1 MEKQDGSSIG
11 QTFIIRNRKPMKLI
25 DGYIIK
31 RYLGTFAVMLLL
43 FIPIGIMVDVAEK
56 IDKFKEKE
64 IPPITIFEYYIDF
77 TWYFANLLFPIF
89 LFLSVIWFTSKLAN
103 NTEVIAI
110 LSSGISFF
118 RYLRPFLISATFI
131 AVFAF
136 FAGMFIVPKSNQ
148 GFNDFRYKYL
158 VKQEARD
165 TDKVFQQINDNEFIY
180 VTNYDP
186 IRKRATNF
194 TLEHF
199 EGNELKFKINA
210 SRIRWIDRDSVFRLS
225 TFSKRIFEG
234 DQERYQYEAQK
245 DTLFD
250 FEVSDLAPVN
260 YIAETLT
267 FGELNQLIEEE
278 RERGSL
284 LINNHLLVRHK
295 RWSIPISAFVLTII
309 AVAVASFK
317 RRGGMGV
324 NLAFGISLGFLFIFF
339 DKIFGVMV
347 SKSTFPPFL
356 AAWLPLFLFGL
367 LAVYLLRYAKR

>member
-1 MEKQDGSSIG
+1 
-11 QTFIIRNRKPMKLI
+11 MKLI

-31 RYLGTFAVMLLL
+31 RYLGTFVVMLLL

-64 IPPITIFEYYIDF
+64 IPPVTIFEYYIDF

-136 FAGMFIVPKSNQ
+136 FAGMYIVPKSNQ

>member
-1 MEKQDGSSIG
+1 
-11 QTFIIRNRKPMKLI
+11 MKLI

-356 AAWLPLFLFGL
+356 AAWLPLFLFGM

>member
-1 MEKQDGSSIG
+1 
-11 QTFIIRNRKPMKLI
+11 MKLI
-25 DGYIIK
+25 DGYIVK
-31 RYLGTFAVMLLL
+31 RYLGTFTVMILL

-64 IPPITIFEYYIDF
+64 IPLIAIIEYYIDF

-103 NTEVIAI
+103 NTEVIAV
-110 LSSGISFF
+110 LSSGISFY

-148 GFNDFRYKYL
+148 GFNDFRYEYL
-158 VKQEARD
+158 VKQEARN
-165 TDKVFQQINDNEFIY
+165 TNKVFQQINENEFIY

-199 EGNELKFKINA
+199 EGNKLKFKINA

-225 TFSKRIFEG
+225 TYSKRIFEG

-278 RERGSL
+278 RIRGSL

-309 AVAVASFK
+309 AVAVSSFK

-356 AAWLPLFLFGL
+356 AAWLPLFLFGF
-367 LAVYLLRYAKR
+367 LAVFLLQYAKR

>member
-1 MEKQDGSSIG
+1 
-11 QTFIIRNRKPMKLI
+11 MKLV
-25 DGYIIK
+25 DLYIIK
-31 RYLGTFAVMLLL
+31 RYIGTFAVMILL

-56 IDKFKEKE
+56 VDKFKEKE
-64 IPPITIFEYYIDF
+64 VPFLSIFEYYVDF

-118 RYLRPFLISATFI
+118 RYLRPFLLGATLI

-158 VKQEARD
+158 VKKEARN

-180 VTNYDP
+180 VNSYNP
-186 IRKRATNF
+186 IRKQASNF

-199 EGNELKFKINA
+199 EGNTLKFKIKA
-210 SRIRWIDRDSVFRLS
+210 RRIRWIEKDSIFRLS
-225 TFSKRIFEG
+225 NYKKRTFLG
-234 DQERYQYEAQK
+234 DQERYEVEIRK
-245 DTLFD
+245 DTIFD
-250 FEVSDLAPVN
+250 FAIADLAPVN

-267 FGELNQLIEEE
+267 FFELNQFINDET
-278 RERGSL
+278 ERGST

-295 RWSIPISAFVLTII
+295 RWTIPISAFILTLI
-309 AVAVASFK
+309 AVAVSSFK

-324 NLAFGISLGFLFIFF
+324 NLAFGITLGFLFIFF

-347 SKSTFPPFL
+347 SKSSFPPFL
-356 AAWLPLFLFGL
+356 AAWLPLGIFGL
-367 LAVYLLRYAKR
+367 LAFFLLRHAKR

>member
-1 MEKQDGSSIG
+1 
-11 QTFIIRNRKPMKLI
+11 MKLI
-25 DGYIIK
+25 DFYIIK
-31 RYLGTFAVMLLL
+31 RYIGTFLVMLLL

-56 IDKFKEKE
+56 IDKFKEEE
-64 IPPITIFEYYIDF
+64 IPLGVIMEYYIDF

-118 RYLRPFLISATFI
+118 RYLKPFLVAATCI
-131 AVFAF
+131 ASFAF
-136 FAGMFIVPKSNQ
+136 FAGMYIVPKSNL

-158 VKQEARD
+158 VKKEARN
-165 TDKVFQQINDNEFIY
+165 TNQVYMQINDNEFIY
-180 VTNYDP
+180 VNNYDP
-186 IRKRATNF
+186 LRKRATNF

-199 EGNELKFKINA
+199 NGNQLEFKIHA
-210 SRIRWIDRDSVFRLS
+210 ERIRWIDRDSAFRLS
-225 TFSKRIFEG
+225 NYSKRIFEG
-234 DQERYQYEAQK
+234 DQERYETTSRK
-245 DTLFD
+245 DTIFD
-250 FEVSDLAPVN
+250 FEINDLAPVN

-267 FGELNQLIEEE
+267 YGELNQFIEDEK
-278 RERGSL
+278 ERGSN

-295 RWSIPISAFVLTII
+295 RWSIPVSAFILTLI

-339 DKIFGVMV
+339 DKIFGVFV
-347 SKSTFPPFL
+347 SKSNFSPFL
-356 AAWLPLFLFGL
+356 AAWLPLAIFGT
-367 LAVYLLRYAKR
+367 LAFFLLRHARR

>member
-1 MEKQDGSSIG
+1 
-11 QTFIIRNRKPMKLI
+11 MKLI

-77 TWYFANLLFPIF
+77 TWYFSNLLFPIF

-136 FAGMFIVPKSNQ
+136 FAGMYIVPKSNQ

>member
-1 MEKQDGSSIG
+1 
-11 QTFIIRNRKPMKLI
+11 MKLI
-25 DGYIIK
+25 DIYIIK
-31 RYLGTFAVMLLL
+31 RYVGTFVVMLLL

-64 IPPITIFEYYIDF
+64 VPLNSILEYYIDF

-118 RYLRPFLISATFI
+118 RYLRPFLLGATFI

-136 FAGMFIVPKSNQ
+136 FAGMYVVPKSNL

-158 VKQEARD
+158 VKKEARN
-165 TDKVFQQINDNEFIY
+165 TDKVFLQINDQEYIY
-180 VTNYDP
+180 VNSYDP
-186 IRKRATNF
+186 IRKQALDF

-199 EGNELKFKINA
+199 EENELRFKISAN
-210 SRIRWIDRDSVFRLS
+210 RVRWIEKDSIFRLS
-225 TFSKRIFEG
+225 NYKKRIFDG
-234 DQERYQYEAQK
+234 DRERYEVSVRK

-250 FEVSDLAPVN
+250 FEITDLAPVN

-267 FGELNQLIEEE
+267 LSELNQFIKEE
-278 RERGSL
+278 RERGSS

-295 RWSIPISAFVLTII
+295 RWSIPISAFILTLI
-309 AVAVASFK
+309 AVAVSSFK

-356 AAWLPLFLFGL
+356 AAWLPLLLFGL
-367 LAVYLLRYAKR
+367 LAFFLLRHAKR

>member
-1 MEKQDGSSIG
+1 
-11 QTFIIRNRKPMKLI
+11 
-25 DGYIIK
+25 
-31 RYLGTFAVMLLL
+31 MLLL

-136 FAGMFIVPKSNQ
+136 FAGMYIVPKSNQ

-245 DTLFD
+245 DTMFD

>member
-1 MEKQDGSSIG
+1 
-11 QTFIIRNRKPMKLI
+11 MKLI

-118 RYLRPFLISATFI
+118 RYLRPFLISASFI

-260 YIAETLT
+260 YIAETLI

-367 LAVYLLRYAKR
+367 LALYLLRYAKR

>member
-1 MEKQDGSSIG
+1 
-11 QTFIIRNRKPMKLI
+11 MKLI

-77 TWYFANLLFPIF
+77 TWYFVNLLFPIF

-136 FAGMFIVPKSNQ
+136 FAGMYIVPKSNQ

>member
-1 MEKQDGSSIG
+1 
-11 QTFIIRNRKPMKLI
+11 MKLI
-25 DGYIIK
+25 DFYIIK
-31 RYLGTFAVMLLL
+31 RYIATFLVMIML

-64 IPPITIFEYYIDF
+64 VPLLVIMEYYVDF

-118 RYLRPFLISATFI
+118 RYIKPFLLAASFI
-131 AVFAF
+131 AIFAF
-136 FAGMFIVPKSNQ
+136 FTGMYIVPKSNL
-148 GFNDFRYKYL
+148 GFNDFRYKYI
-158 VKQEARD
+158 VKKEARN
-165 TDKVFQQINDNEFIY
+165 TDQVYMQINDDEFIY
-180 VTNYDP
+180 VNNYDP
-186 IRKRATNF
+186 VRKRATNF

-199 EGNELKFKINA
+199 EGNRLEFKIH
-210 SRIRWIDRDSVFRLS
+210 SERIRWIDRDSLFRLS
-225 TFSKRIFEG
+225 NYSKRIFKG
-234 DQERYQYEAQK
+234 DKELYEKISRK
-245 DTLFD
+245 DTIFD
-250 FEVSDLAPVN
+250 FEINDLAPVN

-267 FGELNQLIEEE
+267 YGELNRFIKDEK
-278 RERGSL
+278 ERGSN

-295 RWSIPISAFVLTII
+295 RWSIPVSAFILTLI

-324 NLAFGISLGFLFIFF
+324 NLAFGITLGFLFIFF
-339 DKIFGVMV
+339 DKIFGVLV

-356 AAWLPLFLFGL
+356 AAWLPLGIFGI
-367 LAVYLLRYAKR
+367 LAFFLLRHARR